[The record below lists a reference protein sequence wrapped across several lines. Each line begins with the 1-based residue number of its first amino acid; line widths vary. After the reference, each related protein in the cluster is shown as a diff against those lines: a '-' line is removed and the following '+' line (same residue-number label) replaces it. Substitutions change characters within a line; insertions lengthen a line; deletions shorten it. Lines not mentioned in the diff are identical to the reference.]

1 MDLFSGISSMACLT
15 AVRAKS
21 IPLGMHRS
29 VENPYRPV
37 LHPVSDASLTG
48 CHN

>member
-1 MDLFSGISSMACLT
+1 MDLFSGISSMACPT

-29 VENPYRPV
+29 VENTYRPV
-37 LHPVSDASLTG
+37 LHPVRDASHG
-48 CHN
+48 MP